1 MLKEDE
7 KSWLKDRYAGLVPS
21 AAGVTGYVEFQAGY
35 NDQTGDFQIF
45 HGEDSTAYPGL
56 ILSGRF
62 DISIKERTDKSLSA
76 LPAVCVEGVE
86 LIPNRHFSRKDNTA
100 CLCSPFI
107 ENEYL
112 EPEFRFPIFLEQL
125 VIPFLYGQLFYSRES
140 RWPWMD
146 YAHGSTGL
154 LESYVHT
161 NDRNILQRRIGQLG
175 QDRAAWSRISKA
187 IRQKFQIKDGAPCFC
202 PKRHQIKKC
211 HPNALRGI
219 RQLREDVRALGIRV
233 S

>member
-1 MLKEDE
+1 MLKDDE
-7 KSWLKDRYAGLVPS
+7 KSWLKDKYPGLVPS
-21 AAGVTGYVEFQAGY
+21 AARIAGYVEFKAGY
-35 NDQTGDFQIF
+35 NDQIGDFHIF
-45 HGEDSTAYPGL
+45 HGEDSTTYLGL
-56 ILSGRF
+56 VLSGRF
-62 DISIKERTDKSLSA
+62 DISIQERTDKALSA
-76 LPAVCVEGVE
+76 LPAVYVEGVE
-86 LIPNRHFSRKDNTA
+86 LIPNRHFDKDKRA

-112 EPEFRFPIFLEQL
+112 EPELCFPVFLEQL
-125 VIPFLYGQLFYSRES
+125 VIPFLYGQLFYSREQ

-161 NDRNILQRRIGQLG
+161 DDCNVLLKRLGQLG
-175 QDRAAWSRISKA
+175 QDRGAWARISKA
-187 IRQKFQIKDGAPCFC
+187 IRQKSHVKDGAPCFC

-219 RQLREDVRALGIRV
+219 QQLREDVRALGIRV